1 MHIIPKHHLVDRAR
15 HSATLAVGVVLV
27 LCGLALVVARG

>member
-1 MHIIPKHHLVDRAR
+1 MHLIPKHDLVDRAR
-15 HSATLAVGVVLV
+15 HSATLLAGVVLV